1 VPAVSD
7 SSNTNRQA
15 LGEQVVK
22 AAEAQ
27 KQASKRQL
35 SMAQRQSQAIAQ
47 KITLVKQRQALL

>member
-47 KITLVKQRQALL
+47 KITLVKQRQTLL